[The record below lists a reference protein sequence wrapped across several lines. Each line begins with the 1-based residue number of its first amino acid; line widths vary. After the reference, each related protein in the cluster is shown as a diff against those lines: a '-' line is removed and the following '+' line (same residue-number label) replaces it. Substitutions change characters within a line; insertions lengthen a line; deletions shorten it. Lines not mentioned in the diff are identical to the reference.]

1 MADHIAQDSAPGR
14 RAWTRL
20 DLWSALAVLIAA
32 LVLLPVASV
41 LWIALT
47 GGSGDIWPHLLSTT
61 LPRYVSNTLVL
72 MAGVG
77 VLTAAVGT
85 GAAWLVTMYR
95 FPGRGWLQWALLL
108 PLAVPAYVGAYA
120 LVDFLEYAGPVQRGL
135 RLLFGWETARDYW
148 FPQIRTRGAAI
159 LVLSGALYPYVYL
172 LCRAAFREQSGAVFE
187 VARALGAGPWSRF
200 WRVGLPLA
208 RPAMAAGAA
217 VVMME
222 TVNDFGAVEFFAV
235 QTLTT
240 GIFSVWLQAGNLPG
254 AAQISACVLT
264 LVVILVTLEKLSRS
278 RSRTHAS
285 ARAIRPVTPQELR
298 GWRAWAA
305 WAACLLPF
313 LGGFVLP
320 VSVLLSNSF
329 DAEQWVEPGLFQAL
343 LHSLGVGIAASL
355 LCVTLAV
362 IMVYGAR
369 LSGRRVPVLLLPVTA
384 IGYAVPGAVLGIG
397 VLIPL
402 AAFDNRL
409 ADLILRVTGSDPGL
423 LLTGTAGALTL
434 AYVVRF
440 FAISQGTADAALAR
454 ISPSV
459 PMAARS
465 LGRSAGATLRAVHLP
480 LARASLGSALLLV
493 FVDCVKELPATL
505 LLRPFDYETLAT
517 RVHAKASLEALSEA
531 APAALTITLV
541 GLLATGLLARANR

>member
-1 MADHIAQDSAPGR
+1 MVDRIAQESVWP
-14 RAWTRL
+14 RL
-20 DLWSALAVLIAA
+20 DGWSLAAVLIAA

-41 LWIALT
+41 LWIALR
-47 GGSGDIWPHLLSTT
+47 GGGGDIWPHLLSTT
-61 LPRYVSNTLVL
+61 LPRYVANTLIL

-77 VLTAAVGT
+77 LLTASVGT

-120 LVDFLEYAGPVQRGL
+120 LVDFLEYAGPVQTGL
-135 RLLFGWETARDYW
+135 RALFGWETARDYR
-148 FPQIRTRGAAI
+148 FPEIRTRGAAI

-187 VARALGAGPWSRF
+187 VARALGAGPWARF

-208 RPAMAAGAA
+208 RPAIAAGVA

-222 TVNDFGAVEFFAV
+222 TVNDFGAVDYFAV

-240 GIFSVWLQAGNLPG
+240 GIFSVWLQAGNLAG
-254 AAQISACVLT
+254 AAQIAACMLGLIVL
-264 LVVILVTLEKLSRS
+264 LVTLEKLSRN
-278 RSRTHAS
+278 RRRTHAS
-285 ARAIRPVTPQELR
+285 ARAIRPVEAQALT
-298 GWRAWAA
+298 GWAGWAA
-305 WAACLLPF
+305 SVACLLPF

-320 VSVLLSNSF
+320 VAVLLSHSF
-329 DAEQWVEPGLFQAL
+329 DAEQWVEPGLARAL
-343 LHSLGVGIAASL
+343 LHTLVVGAAAAT
-355 LCVTLAV
+355 LCVALAV
-362 IMVYGAR
+362 VMVYGAR
-369 LSGRRVPVLLLPVTA
+369 LSSRRLPVLLLPVTA
-384 IGYAVPGAVLGIG
+384 VGYAVPGAVLGIG
-397 VLIPL
+397 ILIPL
-402 AAFDNRL
+402 AAFDNARADTVLRL
-409 ADLILRVTGSDPGL
+409 TGDDPGL
-423 LLTGTAGALTL
+423 ILTGTAAALTL

-440 FAISQGTADAALAR
+440 FAISQGTVDAAMGR
-454 ISPSV
+454 ISPSL

-465 LGRSAGATLRAVHLP
+465 LGQSAGGALRAVHLP
-480 LARASLGSALLLV
+480 LARASVGSALLLV

-541 GLLATGLLARANR
+541 GLFATGLLARAHR